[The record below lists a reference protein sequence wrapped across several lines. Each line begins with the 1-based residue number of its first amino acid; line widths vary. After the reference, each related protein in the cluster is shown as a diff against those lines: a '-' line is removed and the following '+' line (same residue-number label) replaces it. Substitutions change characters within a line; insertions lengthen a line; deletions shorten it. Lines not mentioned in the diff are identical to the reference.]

1 MLSLYQLKINMMI
14 DGVILVIL
22 GTTIKERV
30 DGKEVVIEGGEEGE
44 VEEDKVDVG
53 HEEVDHVEKETEE
66 VLTLVVD

>member
-1 MLSLYQLKINMMI
+1 MMI
-14 DGVILVIL
+14 GGVILVIL
-22 GTTIKERV
+22 VTTAKEWV
-30 DGKEVVIEGGEEGE
+30 DGKEVIEGGEEGE

>member
-1 MLSLYQLKINMMI
+1 MMI
-14 DGVILVIL
+14 DGMILVIL
-22 GTTIKERV
+22 GTTIKGQV
-30 DGKEVVIEGGEEGE
+30 DGKEVTEGGAE